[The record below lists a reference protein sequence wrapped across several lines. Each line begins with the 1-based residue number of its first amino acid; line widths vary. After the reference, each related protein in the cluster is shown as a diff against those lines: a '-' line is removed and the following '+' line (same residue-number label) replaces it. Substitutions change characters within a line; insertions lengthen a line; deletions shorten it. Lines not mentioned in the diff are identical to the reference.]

1 MRGGSEQL
9 GLGQV
14 VLLEGAYIEHA
25 STWRFVAYQIGE
37 NVEIHFYRRSPNAR
51 VIPHLD
57 MTRNQYENVFL
68 PVVDSGV
75 NNQPQLLRGINHR
88 GFPGSW
94 WNIATLEGRPNQESR
109 TNRPNQESRTNGPN
123 QEGGYKHR
131 SHSHKRSGKSGH
143 KRSGHKRRKSHT
155 KKSCRRR
162 H

>member
-51 VIPHLD
+51 VIPQLD
-57 MTRNQYENVFL
+57 MTRDQYDNVFL

-75 NNQPQLLRGINHR
+75 NNHQPQLLRGINYR

-94 WNIATLEGRPNQESR
+94 WNIATLEGRPNQEG
-109 TNRPNQESRTNGPN
+109 RPNRPN

-131 SHSHKRSGKSGH
+131 SHSHKRSGHKRSGKSGH